1 MKLQIYS
8 PIPLEVW
15 RDIEGYEGLYQV
27 SSYGRIYSFHR
38 TNTKG
43 GFIRQSF
50 SGSGYLQAHLC
61 KNGKKK
67 SFLTHR
73 LVAKAFLPNPNNCLE
88 VNHKDERKTNNC
100 VWNLEYCTKKYNEN
114 YGTKRFRA
122 AAHHDYKASAIKSAA
137 HHDYKEVGRKLA
149 KPIIQFDKQGNIVKL
164 WESGQEIKRQL
175 GYSCGNISAACRG
188 KHKSVYGYIW
198 KFAEDTI

>member
-1 MKLQIYS
+1 MKLGI
-8 PIPLEVW
+8 PIPLEEW
-15 RDIEGYEGLYQV
+15 RDIKGYEGLYQI
-27 SSYGRIYSFHR
+27 SSYGRVQSSKR
-38 TNTKG
+38 KG
-43 GFIRQSF
+43 NLGGTIKTSL
-50 SGSGYLQAHLC
+50 SNGGYPQAHLC
-61 KNGKKK
+61 KNSVRKT
-67 SFLTHR
+67 FLVHR
-73 LVAKAFLPNPNNCLE
+73 LVALAFLDNPNNYPE

-100 VWNLEYCTKKYNEN
+100 VWNLEYCTRKYNEN

-137 HHDYKEVGRKLA
+137 HHDYKGVGRKLA